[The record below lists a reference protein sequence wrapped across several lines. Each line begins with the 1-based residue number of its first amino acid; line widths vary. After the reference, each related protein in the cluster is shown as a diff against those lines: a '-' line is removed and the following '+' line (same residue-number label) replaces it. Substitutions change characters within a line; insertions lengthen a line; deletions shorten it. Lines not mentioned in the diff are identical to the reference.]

1 MEAIQQFYLKKYN
14 TLNQEFKISKYC
26 TIRNGLVSVNG
37 VTVFSQ
43 ESTNFNEFIKA
54 VYKKFEM
61 NYPKFF
67 KMDSLSKL
75 TFVASELILKEV
87 INSEVE
93 NNIAL
98 LFANQSSSLDTDIK
112 YQDSIQDYENYFP
125 SPAVFVY
132 TLPNICIG
140 EVSIKNNLKSENSF
154 FIFDKF
160 SETFFKTYA
169 EQLIQS
175 KKAEKVLC
183 GWVEV
188 LNNEYHSFVYL
199 VEKEGS
205 IEHNEK
211 NIKKINN

>member
-1 MEAIQQFYLKKYN
+1 MDQP
-14 TLNQEFKISKYC
+14 FKISKYC
-26 TIRNGLVSVNG
+26 TIRNGLVSING
-37 VTVFSQ
+37 EVVFSQ
-43 ESTNFNEFIKA
+43 EDSNFNEFIKA
-54 VYKKFEM
+54 VYKQSEL

-75 TFVASELILKEV
+75 TFVASELLLKDV
-87 INSEVE
+87 INTEEE

-98 LFANQSSSLDTDIK
+98 LFANRSSSLDTDLK
-112 YQDSIQDYENYFP
+112 YQESIQDYENYFP

-154 FIFDKF
+154 FIFDSF

-169 EQLIQS
+169 EQLILS

-199 VEKEGS
+199 VEKEGV
-205 IEHNEK
+205 INHNEMNIK
-211 NIKKINN
+211 NINK